1 VERTAGG
8 HVWDGLPYPGLVAG
22 APSDPGEVWNL
33 IRRADDLVKYSANR
47 DPAVA
52 RTQAR
57 EVLERAVRAAEGL
70 DDRRA
75 GDTLASQARTR
86 LADLE
91 EP

>member
-1 VERTAGG
+1 VPRE
-8 HVWDGLPYPGLVAG
+8 
-22 APSDPGEVWNL
+22 PSDPGEVWNL

-52 RTQAR
+52 RAQAR
-57 EVLERAVRAAEGL
+57 EVLERAVRAA
-70 DDRRA
+70 DRLEDRSA

-91 EP
+91 GP